1 MVQAKKIMI
10 VDDEETLTFSLY
22 QSFKLWDQHYEVV
35 TAASGDEAVKKLM
48 LSEFDI
54 VITDI
59 SMPGMS
65 GIELLSHI
73 KADFPKTEVII
84 MTAYG
89 SEEKR
94 EEALKNGARYYL
106 EKPFEIMELK
116 ELVMKLLPNH

>member
-1 MVQAKKIMI
+1 MI

-22 QSFKLWDQHYEVV
+22 QSFQLWNQHYDVV
-35 TAASGDEAVKKLM
+35 TAASGDEAIKKLM
-48 LSEFDI
+48 ISEFDL

-65 GIELLSHI
+65 GIELLAQI
-73 KADFPKTEVII
+73 RANYPKTEVII

-94 EEALKNGARYYL
+94 EEALKKGARYYL
-106 EKPFEIMELK
+106 EKPFEIKELK
-116 ELVMKLLPNH
+116 ELAMKILSEP